1 MIQHIPTCPSAL
13 VNGTWPIFYF
23 SNRHSPLLPTF
34 LQTNLSHQLR
44 EFYITTYRDKFFE
57 DPQHGSPSSSGWSCC
72 TTSQSR
78 YGQFGVCLKVFY
90 SLLSSSRSYIVHRT
104 MYILVS
110 LSIQSSPPPTP
121 TSTSHHPLVPVHL
134 LVFGIQAFITTLTS
148 LVVVW
153 SWTDRSVAE
162 KQQLTMLYAPY
173 MALGGFMVLDMVFR
187 LRDKLMPKT
196 KRE

>member
-1 MIQHIPTCPSAL
+1 MTQHISTCPSAP
-13 VNGTWPIFYF
+13 VNGTWPISYF
-23 SNRHSPLLPTF
+23 VTHVPIILLIDTVPLLPTF

-57 DPQHGSPSSSGWSCC
+57 DPPNM
-72 TTSQSR
+72 
-78 YGQFGVCLKVFY
+78 
-90 SLLSSSRSYIVHRT
+90 VHR
-104 MYILVS
+104 LHLDGAAV
-110 LSIQSSPPPTP
+110 PPPTLDMGSSGSQLTKFP
-121 TSTSHHPLVPVHL
+121 IDLDHPLVPVHL
-134 LVFGIQAFITTLTS
+134 LVFGVQAFITTMTS

-173 MALGGFMVLDMVFR
+173 MALGGLMALDMVFR
-187 LRDKLMPKT
+187 LRDKLMPKS

>member
-1 MIQHIPTCPSAL
+1 MTQHIPTMSICTRKRDLAYL
-13 VNGTWPIFYF
+13 LFFVTHVPIILLIDTV
-23 SNRHSPLLPTF
+23 PLLPSF

-57 DPQHGSPSSSGWSCC
+57 DPPTWFTVFIWMELLYHLPVSIWAARGL
-72 TTSQSR
+72 
-78 YGQFGVCLKVFY
+78 LKD
-90 SLLSSSRSYIVHRT
+90 
-104 MYILVS
+104 
-110 LSIQSSPPPTP
+110 
-121 TSTSHHPLVPVHL
+121 HPLVPVHL

-162 KQQLTMLYAPY
+162 KQQLTTLYAPY
-173 MALGGFMVLDMVFR
+173 MALGGFMALDMVFR